1 MLMHHPAVVSVG
13 LKRVGFA
20 ISGWSFGLPKIGI
33 IALKS
38 PMNPENGHNGQG
50 ETACSQRVVKGLL
63 NL

>member
-1 MLMHHPAVVSVG
+1 MHHPAVVSVG

-38 PMNPENGHNGQG
+38 RMNPENGQNGRG
-50 ETACSQRVVKGLL
+50 ACVYGQRVTKGLL
-63 NL
+63 NF